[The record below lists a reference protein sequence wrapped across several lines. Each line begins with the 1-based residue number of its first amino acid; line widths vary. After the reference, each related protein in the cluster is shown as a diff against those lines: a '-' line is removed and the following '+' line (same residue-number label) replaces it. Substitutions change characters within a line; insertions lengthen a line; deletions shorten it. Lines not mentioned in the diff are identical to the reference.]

1 MGKLLYFASS
11 SSDSLVVDSDRFICS
26 VQQSATATNLLFK
39 PATQDAGDTDVV
51 DLDFTSG
58 DHDVVMEVLVEAI
71 NFSKESLIVVFD
83 AVSGDKI
90 HPSVNVSG
98 CSITQDS

>member
-26 VQQSATATNLLFK
+26 VQQSASATNLVFS
-39 PATQDAGDTDVV
+39 PSTNDVSNEDVV

-58 DHDVVMEVLVEAI
+58 DHDVVMEAFVKAI
-71 NFSKESLIVVFD
+71 NFSKQSVIVVFD
-83 AVSGDKI
+83 AVSGEKF
-90 HPSVNVSG
+90 HSSVNVSG
-98 CSITQDS
+98 CSITQDT